1 MGFEQDP
8 YVKDYCKRKSHLSQ
22 DSINKYKFILKQFS
36 EVNGES
42 IETIINNCLED
53 QESRIEGNRIIEFSP
68 NSPTSCV
75 NKYLNNFEDHFI
87 EKGNSQSSVND
98 KIKSIR
104 TFLRFYD
111 VKLPNWSKKTDD
123 RKKWYPLSKEDLR
136 FIISI
141 SENYDKAILTF
152 MLSSGVRRLDV
163 INFTIG
169 DFMEA
174 TKEYHDFVDVDEFI
188 DNAPDDMIGYW
199 DFIPHKNKRL
209 GIPCKTFNSRESSN
223 LILQH
228 LRRVKNVYMPNK
240 NKKDGL
246 SLKLE
251 KSDALFGSREKHFKG
266 HLSKSGLSQKVD
278 SKYSRFKEWKIKQI
292 DEKIKEGKIA
302 KDDRDKEID
311 KITKL
316 SCHDLRKYFI
326 NTIDSYSLLSSER
339 SKLIMEGHKSK
350 IPTDPNYIAKEKD
363 ELKEGYENA
372 LPYLTIMDG
381 VNVKL
386 EKETMA
392 LKAEIN
398 ELQEQLKA
406 KDEQISNMDKK
417 HREENE
423 ELKQENELLQK
434 KVDYQQIKQIELE
447 NRLVNVEK
455 NVPNLYNTD
464 PDHVNFATALNIDVE
479 VAVDTLIQTYYEMDY
494 RTPLA
499 DKIKTLS
506 PMELIVLK
514 DMTYELA
521 LEDDN
526 PTEDYGEI
534 EPLIKK
540 AFLMMENKP
549 EIKENII
556 RYHNRESIKEAK
568 QEKYHKIL
576 YEKLKSMGLWD
587 EDEIVELCDKIS
599 FNFILNLNK
608 YSLEEINDALVLED
622 IEKYL

>member
-246 SLKLE
+246 NLKLE

-292 DEKIKEGKIA
+292 DEKIKEGKLA
-302 KDDRDKEID
+302 KVDRDKEID

-326 NTIDSYSLLSSER
+326 NTIDSYSQLSSER

-350 IPTDPNYIAKEKD
+350 IPTDPNYIAKEKE

-386 EKETMA
+386 EKETLE
-392 LKAEIN
+392 LKAQIT
-398 ELQEQLKA
+398 ELKEQLKA
-406 KDEQISNMDKK
+406 KDEQISDMDK
-417 HREENE
+417 RNRDFEDRLTTVENSFPDLHNILTE
-423 ELKQENELLQK
+423 HLPDEVQNIELKAIILELIDK
-434 KVDYQQIKQIELE
+434 YKEEDSPKVIAK
-447 NRLVNVEK
+447 
-455 NVPNLYNTD
+455 
-464 PDHVNFATALNIDVE
+464 
-479 VAVDTLIQTYYEMDY
+479 
-494 RTPLA
+494 
-499 DKIKTLS
+499 KIKTFENDDLLALKQITCDLAKGEEKQPGTVEDMDS
-506 PMELIVLK
+506 LIAKAVLLMEIKPELK
-514 DMTYELA
+514 DK
-521 LEDDN
+521 
-526 PTEDYGEI
+526 I
-534 EPLIKK
+534 
-540 AFLMMENKP
+540 
-549 EIKENII
+549 IKEHENSPNGSPLTEF
-556 RYHNRESIKEAK
+556 YD
-568 QEKYHKIL
+568 IL
-576 YEKLKSMGLWD
+576 FAKLKSMELGE
-587 EDEIVELCDKIS
+587 EDVVEKLC
-599 FNFILNLNK
+599 
-608 YSLEEINDALVLED
+608 EEITNNFLPIFLQSPMEEITEDLVMKE
-622 IEKYL
+622 IEKYLLKN